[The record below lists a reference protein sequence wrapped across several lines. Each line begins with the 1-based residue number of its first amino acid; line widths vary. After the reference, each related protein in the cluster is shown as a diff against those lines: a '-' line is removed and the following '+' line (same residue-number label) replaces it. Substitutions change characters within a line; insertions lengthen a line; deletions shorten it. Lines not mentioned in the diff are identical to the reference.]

1 MSSGK
6 ESQQRQPQLIFKV
19 PEVLL
24 NAAGHLFDR
33 YDDETNTLDLNCIVR
48 FEELGYYIVW
58 EPKGKDAGLLDL
70 TQVWEARPS
79 GTIKDARVLFDLE
92 QRGFKESVDSRTI
105 WITYGQDLEWRQ
117 AINELLRNYKFRHA
131 CPMNCLQKYWRSL
144 CLATNE
150 RGKIPTRNIV
160 KTFAS
165 GKPEKMTLK
174 CLTDLGLSGDKFI
187 SVKRIVPSRLGSK
200 SNNWT
205 RKVSS
210 IYKCGRTRRK
220 KEREDLEVHLFTFEK
235 FLRLYHKICPR
246 TDVQE
251 LFVRLSGQK
260 EYLTRSGL
268 IRFLNEEQRDPR
280 LNEIL
285 FPFFD
290 AERVQQIIARY
301 ETDESYIAQGK
312 MSGDG
317 FFRFLMSDDNAPVF
331 LDRIEQYQD
340 MDQSLCHYY
349 INSSHNTYL
358 TGRQYGGKSSTEI
371 YRQVLLSGCRCIE
384 LDCWDGT
391 GENKGEPIITHG
403 KAMCTD
409 VFFKDVLAQIKETA
423 FMRTDFP
430 VILSFENHCSKSNQL
445 KMAKYCMEIFGDMLL
460 SKPFDDYPLE
470 TGVPLPSPNRLKRK
484 ILIKNKRLK
493 SDVEKHQMEQF
504 LREGKL
510 DEEDEMENAVEG
522 APDVVGE
529 DRYVMGEDRV
539 SPHGFSI
546 DDGSTSDTARGSIS
560 IPGAP
565 ATTLDSGVLDTDDE
579 ESLSFSSD
587 RYMQVTPISLP
598 GAGRLTPSPSRILA
612 MSGASGSRNSSPR
625 NSLATPS
632 DPRPFM
638 FSAFG
643 ADRRSAKRNTNN
655 QSGTQTSGPSSSS
668 SSSGLNALALALGI
682 GDSGKGRR
690 RSSKGRAG
698 SWRNVGSGE
707 SQAQVGN
714 LASPTG
720 TSISSSRSPCRFPF
734 RQISNSLRSTTNTNM
749 SSSSTA
755 IGPDEGSSSP
765 PLTMRPSS
773 SSFVSSASCRGPT
786 RNNNP
791 AFGIHTPASSQVGDQ
806 RAHPEREQN
815 AVVNDAGTANVVPTS
830 PLATVPVATGTG
842 STETPPPPQLIA
854 NLAATGE
861 LTSDNCEA
869 HPELKQQSNF
879 MSKLKPL
886 GFSKKA
892 QHNQQ
897 LAAWE
902 GKYMDGYS
910 CEPSGSVIENSGGPI
925 VRGGSGGQQRTGS
938 DKRGNSSFRRPST
951 SGSNALG
958 APTDHHSIV
967 SALLD
972 ASHTPRRNASQRSSK
987 SKKPVL
993 TKEDEERIFA
1003 EYNYTGATTNIHPL
1017 LSSLVNYTHPI
1028 KFVGFEF
1035 AESNDLH
1042 CHMSSFSESTGLGY
1056 LKQSAPEF
1064 VNYNKRQLSRIYPKG
1079 ARIFWNAGCQMVSLN
1094 FQTPDVCMQLNQGK
1108 FEYNGQCGYLLKPDF
1123 MRRPDRSFDPFSE
1136 SPVDGVIAAHCSV
1149 RIISGHFLCE
1159 RKVGTYVEVEMY
1171 GLPTDTIRKEHRT
1184 KTIPAN
1190 SLSPV
1195 FNEDPFVFRKVVLPE
1210 LAVLRFAVY
1219 DESGKQLGQR
1229 ILPLD
1234 GLQAGY
1240 RHISLRSDA
1249 NMSLCLPTLFVHLVI
1264 KTYVPDELSGL
1275 VDALAD
1281 PRAYISAQEKRTEA
1295 LHNMGVD
1302 DSDIV
1307 EVIPALGGSGSG
1319 SRKKNESS
1327 MLRMQKQN
1335 GSAQQLNDGRSSATQ
1350 SPAPGSGKDT
1360 PTPGTFVQKPSND
1373 NLLAVNAS
1381 SGGPALDNKFKV
1393 ENINIIEIR
1402 KDKCFQKQM
1411 KKQQKDMEDMKK
1423 RHQKQRDAIQKQ
1435 QQTNVDKLL
1444 IDNNKMAK
1452 AKKGN
1457 VASSSN
1463 PSSSANSATN
1473 TTALGSRHSSLSG
1486 RASDPVMT
1494 NIENQHCVN
1503 TTTANSDISMNIGDK
1518 RIRDLV
1524 INQTDEWSRLNR
1536 AQELE
1541 EFEMRKRQIR
1551 EEFDLLRFANVCCK
1565 SLFNFRF
1572 RKLLLD
1578 AQKQQ
1583 MCALKLRFEG
1593 ENKELKQSQTK
1604 KSMEDI
1610 KIIQQQEKAIKTKAE
1625 RDRRVKELNEKNVKM
1640 FVEER
1645 KRLACR
1651 CQRHEEQLEKR
1662 HAEQCE
1668 ALDRETARA
1677 LEQEEMNH
1685 REALLASRPES
1696 VV

>member
-6 ESQQRQPQLIFKV
+6 ESQQRQPQLTFKV
-19 PEVLL
+19 PEVLF
-24 NAAGHLFDR
+24 NTAGHLFDR

-92 QRGFKESVDSRTI
+92 QRGFKESVESRTI
-105 WITYGQDLEWRQ
+105 WLTYGQDLVTVNSLYLVAKTSQIAKEWRQ
-117 AINELLRNYKFRHA
+117 AINELLKNYKFRHA

-150 RGKIPTRNIV
+150 RGRIPIRNIV

-200 SNNWT
+200 SSNWT

-331 LDRIEQYQD
+331 LDRTELYQD

-409 VFFKDVLAQIKETA
+409 VFFKDVLVQIKETA

-470 TGVPLPSPNRLKRK
+470 PGVPLPSPNRLKRK

-522 APDVVGE
+522 APYVVGE
-529 DRYVMGEDRV
+529 DRFVVGEDRV
-539 SPHGFSI
+539 SP
-546 DDGSTSDTARGSIS
+546 
-560 IPGAP
+560 
-565 ATTLDSGVLDTDDE
+565 L
-579 ESLSFSSD
+579 
-587 RYMQVTPISLP
+587 
-598 GAGRLTPSPSRILA
+598 
-612 MSGASGSRNSSPR
+612 
-625 NSLATPS
+625 
-632 DPRPFM
+632 
-638 FSAFG
+638 
-643 ADRRSAKRNTNN
+643 
-655 QSGTQTSGPSSSS
+655 
-668 SSSGLNALALALGI
+668 
-682 GDSGKGRR
+682 
-690 RSSKGRAG
+690 
-698 SWRNVGSGE
+698 
-707 SQAQVGN
+707 
-714 LASPTG
+714 
-720 TSISSSRSPCRFPF
+720 
-734 RQISNSLRSTTNTNM
+734 
-749 SSSSTA
+749 
-755 IGPDEGSSSP
+755 
-765 PLTMRPSS
+765 
-773 SSFVSSASCRGPT
+773 
-786 RNNNP
+786 
-791 AFGIHTPASSQVGDQ
+791 GDQ

-815 AVVNDAGTANVVPTS
+815 AVVNDAGTTNVVPTS
-830 PLATVPVATGTG
+830 PPATAVATGTG
-842 STETPPPPQLIA
+842 STETAPPPQLIA
-854 NLAATGE
+854 SLASTGE

-910 CEPSGSVIENSGGPI
+910 CEPSGSVNASENTGGPI

-1079 ARIFWNAGCQMVSLN
+1079 ARVDSSNFLPQIFWNAGCQMVSLN

-1190 SLSPV
+1190 ALSPV

-1319 SRKKNESS
+1319 SKKKNESS

-1381 SGGPALDNKFKV
+1381 AGGPALDNKFKV

-1411 KKQQKDMEDMKK
+1411 KKQQKDVEDMKK

-1444 IDNNKMAK
+1444 IDNNKMANK
-1452 AKKGN
+1452 KKGN
-1457 VASSSN
+1457 AASSSN

-1486 RASDPVMT
+1486 RSSDPVMT

-1541 EFEMRKRQIR
+1541 EFEMRKKQIR
-1551 EEFDLLRFANVCCK
+1551 EEFDLL
-1565 SLFNFRF
+1565 

-1583 MCALKLRFEG
+1583 MCALRLRFEG

-1610 KIIQQQEKAIKTKAE
+1610 KIIQQEKAIKTKAE

-1645 KRLACR
+1645 KRLALK